1 MHARTPR
8 FQSRICLEVTAGQG
22 NCLGWRFE
30 HLAEVLS
37 QTKDA
42 GRLGICL
49 DTCHLFAAGY
59 DLSTEAGYHEV
70 MASATGGGTGAGAL
84 HPPQRQQEAA
94 GCRVDRHEEV
104 GKGAIGLTPFR
115 CLMKDARFVNTIGIL
130 ETPFPERY
138 AQAIRLLESLGRRK

>member
-37 QTKDA
+37 QTA
-42 GRLGICL
+42 VAERPGICL

-59 DLSTEAGYHEV
+59 DLSMETGYHEV
-70 MASATGGGTGAGAL
+70 M
-84 HPPQRQQEAA
+84 EE
-94 GCRVDRHEEV
+94 CDRVVGLERVHCHEEV
-104 GKGAIGLTPFR
+104 GKGALGLTPFR

-130 ETPFPERY
+130 GSE
-138 AQAIRLLESLGRRK
+138 AIRHLESLGRRK